1 MIDIYYREIRKYHPL
16 PPALEQRLTILIQQ
30 GDEQARQTLIE
41 HNLRL
46 VTHIAK
52 MYYHPKVELMDLIQ
66 EGNLGLIEAVDRF
79 NPEMGLRFSTFAVWW
94 IRKRILR
101 YLGRGEDLVRLDTPI
116 KGEEG
121 EALCLGDT
129 IMDEETILG
138 GPACEGQDTQLE
150 QEESRQQMLKRIERL
165 SKREKEVLMMLYG
178 ITEERALTPQEV
190 AERLG
195 VSIRRFY
202 HIRDRAL
209 KKLK

>member
-1 MIDIYYREIRKYHPL
+1 MINIYYREIRQYHPL
-16 PPALEQRLTILIQQ
+16 SPALEQRLTILIQQ

-52 MYYHPKVELMDLIQ
+52 TYYHPKVELLDLIQ

-79 NPEMGLRFSTFAVWW
+79 KPEMGHRFSTFAVWW

-101 YLGRGEDLVRLDTPI
+101 YLGRSEDLVRLDTPI

-138 GPACEGQDTQLE
+138 GPACEGQDMQLE
-150 QEESRQQMLKRIERL
+150 QEESRQQMRQRIALL
-165 SKREKEVLMMLYG
+165 SEREKEVLMMLYG
-178 ITEERALTPQEV
+178 VNEQRALTPQEV

>member
-1 MIDIYYREIRKYHPL
+1 MINIYYREIRKYHPL

-52 MYYHPKVELMDLIQ
+52 TYYHPKVELMDLIQ

-101 YLGRGEDLVRLDTPI
+101 YLGRSEDLVRLDTPI

-121 EALCLGDT
+121 ETLCLGDT

-178 ITEERALTPQEV
+178 VTEERALTPQEV

>member
-1 MIDIYYREIRKYHPL
+1 MINIYYREIRQYHPL

-52 MYYHPKVELMDLIQ
+52 TYYHPKVELLDLIQ

-79 NPEMGLRFSTFAVWW
+79 NPEMGHRFSTFAVWW

-101 YLGRGEDLVRLDTPI
+101 YLGKSEDLVRLDTPI

-150 QEESRQQMLKRIERL
+150 QEESRQQMRQRIALL
-165 SKREKEVLMMLYG
+165 SEREKEVLMMLYG
-178 ITEERALTPQEV
+178 VTEERALTPQEV

>member
-1 MIDIYYREIRKYHPL
+1 MINIYYREIRKYHPL

-52 MYYHPKVELMDLIQ
+52 TYYHPKVEMLDLIQ

-79 NPEMGLRFSTFAVWW
+79 NPKMGHRFSTFAVWW

-101 YLGRGEDLVRLDTPI
+101 YLGKSEDLVRLDTPI

-138 GPACEGQDTQLE
+138 GPACEGQDMQLE
-150 QEESRQQMLKRIERL
+150 QEESRQQMRQRIALL
-165 SKREKEVLMMLYG
+165 SEREKEVLMMLYG
-178 ITEERALTPQEV
+178 VTEERALTPQEV

>member
-1 MIDIYYREIRKYHPL
+1 MINIYYREIRKYHPL

-52 MYYHPKVELMDLIQ
+52 TYYHPKVELLDLIQ

-79 NPEMGLRFSTFAVWW
+79 NPEMGHRFSTFAVWW

-101 YLGRGEDLVRLDTPI
+101 YLGKSEDLVRLDTPI

-150 QEESRQQMLKRIERL
+150 QEESRQQMRQRIALL
-165 SKREKEVLMMLYG
+165 SEREKEVLMMLYG
-178 ITEERALTPQEV
+178 VTEEHALTPQEV

>member
-1 MIDIYYREIRKYHPL
+1 MINIYYREIRKYHPL

-52 MYYHPKVELMDLIQ
+52 TYNHPKVELLDLIQ

-79 NPEMGLRFSTFAVWW
+79 NPEMGHRFSTFAVWW

-101 YLGRGEDLVRLDTPI
+101 YLGRSENLVRLDTPI

-150 QEESRQQMLKRIERL
+150 QEESRQQMRQRIALL
-165 SKREKEVLMMLYG
+165 SEREKEVLMMLYG
-178 ITEERALTPQEV
+178 VTEERALTPQEV

>member
-1 MIDIYYREIRKYHPL
+1 MINIYYREIRKYHPL

-52 MYYHPKVELMDLIQ
+52 TYYHPKVELLDLIQ

-79 NPEMGLRFSTFAVWW
+79 NPEMGHRFSTFAVWW

-101 YLGRGEDLVRLDTPI
+101 YLGRSEDLVRLDTPI

-150 QEESRQQMLKRIERL
+150 QEESRQQMRQRIALL
-165 SKREKEVLMMLYG
+165 SEREKEVLMMLYG
-178 ITEERALTPQEV
+178 VNEKRALTPQEV

>member
-30 GDEQARQTLIE
+30 GDEQARQTLIK

-52 MYYHPKVELMDLIQ
+52 MYYHSQVELLDLIQ

-138 GPACEGQDTQLE
+138 GPACAGQDTQLE

-178 ITEERALTPQEV
+178 VTEERALTPQEV

>member
-1 MIDIYYREIRKYHPL
+1 MINIYYREIRKYHPL

-52 MYYHPKVELMDLIQ
+52 TYYHPKVELLDLIQ

-79 NPEMGLRFSTFAVWW
+79 DPKMGHRFSTFAVWW

-101 YLGRGEDLVRLDTPI
+101 YLGRSEDLVRLDTPI

-150 QEESRQQMLKRIERL
+150 QEESRQQMRQRIALL
-165 SKREKEVLMMLYG
+165 SEREKEVLMMLYG
-178 ITEERALTPQEV
+178 VTEERALTPQEV

-202 HIRDRAL
+202 HIRDKAL

>member
-1 MIDIYYREIRKYHPL
+1 MINIYYREIRKYHPL
-16 PPALEQRLTILIQQ
+16 PPALEQRLTILIQL

-52 MYYHPKVELMDLIQ
+52 TYYHPKVELLDLIQ

-79 NPEMGLRFSTFAVWW
+79 NPEMGHRFSTFAVWW

-101 YLGRGEDLVRLDTPI
+101 YLGRSEDLVRLDTSI

-150 QEESRQQMLKRIERL
+150 QEESRQQMRQRIALL
-165 SKREKEVLMMLYG
+165 SEREKEVLMMLYG
-178 ITEERALTPQEV
+178 VTEERALTPQEV

>member
-52 MYYHPKVELMDLIQ
+52 TYYHPKVELMELIQ

-101 YLGRGEDLVRLDTPI
+101 YLGRSEDLVWLDTPI

>member
-52 MYYHPKVELMDLIQ
+52 TYYHPKVELMDLIQ

-94 IRKRILR
+94 IRKRILH
-101 YLGRGEDLVRLDTPI
+101 YLGKGEDLVRLDTPI
-116 KGEEG
+116 KDEEG

-150 QEESRQQMLKRIERL
+150 QEESRQQMLKCIERL

-178 ITEERALTPQEV
+178 VTEERALTPQEV

-195 VSIRRFY
+195 VFPRSVRR
-202 HIRDRAL
+202 IRDKAL
-209 KKLK
+209 RRLK

>member
-1 MIDIYYREIRKYHPL
+1 MINIYYREIRQYHPL
-16 PPALEQRLTILIQQ
+16 PPALEQRLTNLIQQ

-52 MYYHPKVELMDLIQ
+52 TYYHPKVELLDLIQ

-79 NPEMGLRFSTFAVWW
+79 NPEMGHRFSTFAVWW

-101 YLGRGEDLVRLDTPI
+101 YLGRSENLVRLDTPI

-150 QEESRQQMLKRIERL
+150 QEESRQQMRQRITLL
-165 SKREKEVLMMLYG
+165 SEREKEVLMMLYG
-178 ITEERALTPQEV
+178 VTEERALTPQEV

>member
-1 MIDIYYREIRKYHPL
+1 MINIYYREIRKYHPL
-16 PPALEQRLTILIQQ
+16 SPALEQRLTILIQQ

-52 MYYHPKVELMDLIQ
+52 TYYHPKVEMLDLIQ

-79 NPEMGLRFSTFAVWW
+79 NPEMGHRFSTFAVWW

-101 YLGRGEDLVRLDTPI
+101 YLGRSEDLVRLDTPI

-150 QEESRQQMLKRIERL
+150 QEESRQQMRQRIALL
-165 SKREKEVLMMLYG
+165 SEREKEVLMMLYG
-178 ITEERALTPQEV
+178 VTEERALTPQEV

>member
-121 EALCLGDT
+121 ETLCLGDT

-178 ITEERALTPQEV
+178 VTEERALTPQEV

>member
-1 MIDIYYREIRKYHPL
+1 MINIYYREIRQYHPL
-16 PPALEQRLTILIQQ
+16 SPALEQRLTILIQQ

-52 MYYHPKVELMDLIQ
+52 TYYHPKVEMLDLIQ

-79 NPEMGLRFSTFAVWW
+79 NPEMGHRFSTFAVWW

-101 YLGRGEDLVRLDTPI
+101 YLGRSEDLVRLDTPI

-150 QEESRQQMLKRIERL
+150 QEESRQQMRQRIALL
-165 SKREKEVLMMLYG
+165 SEREKEVLMMLYG
-178 ITEERALTPQEV
+178 VTEERALTPQEV

>member
-1 MIDIYYREIRKYHPL
+1 MINIYYREIRQYHPL
-16 PPALEQRLTILIQQ
+16 SPALEQRLTILIQQ

-52 MYYHPKVELMDLIQ
+52 TYYHPKVELLDLIQ

-79 NPEMGLRFSTFAVWW
+79 NPEMGHRFSTFAVWW

-101 YLGRGEDLVRLDTPI
+101 YLGRSEDLVRLDTPI

-150 QEESRQQMLKRIERL
+150 QEESRQQMRQRIALL
-165 SKREKEVLMMLYG
+165 SEREKEVLMMLYG
-178 ITEERALTPQEV
+178 VNEQRALTPQEV

>member
-52 MYYHPKVELMDLIQ
+52 TYYHPKVELMDLIQ

-101 YLGRGEDLVRLDTPI
+101 YLGRSEDLVRLDTPI

-178 ITEERALTPQEV
+178 VTEERALTPQEV

-195 VSIRRFY
+195 VSPRRIRQ
-202 HIRDRAL
+202 IRNKAL
-209 KKLK
+209 RRLQ

>member
-1 MIDIYYREIRKYHPL
+1 MINIYYREIRQYHPL
-16 PPALEQRLTILIQQ
+16 SPALEQRLTILIQQ

-52 MYYHPKVELMDLIQ
+52 TYYHPKVEMLDLIQ

-79 NPEMGLRFSTFAVWW
+79 NPEMGHRFSTFAVWW

-101 YLGRGEDLVRLDTPI
+101 YLGKSEDLVRLDTPI

-150 QEESRQQMLKRIERL
+150 QEESRQQMRQRIALL
-165 SKREKEVLMMLYG
+165 SEREKEVLMMLYG
-178 ITEERALTPQEV
+178 VTEERALTPQEV

>member
-52 MYYHPKVELMDLIQ
+52 MYYHPKVELLDLIQ

-94 IRKRILR
+94 IRNRILR
-101 YLGRGEDLVRLDTPI
+101 YLGRSEDLVRLDTPI

-178 ITEERALTPQEV
+178 VTEERALTPQEV

-195 VSIRRFY
+195 VFPRSVRR
-202 HIRDRAL
+202 IRDKAL
-209 KKLK
+209 RRLQ

>member
-52 MYYHPKVELMDLIQ
+52 MYYHPKVELLDLIQ

-178 ITEERALTPQEV
+178 VTEERALTPQEV

-195 VSIRRFY
+195 VFPRSVRR
-202 HIRDRAL
+202 IRDKAL
-209 KKLK
+209 RRLK

>member
-1 MIDIYYREIRKYHPL
+1 MINIYYREIRKYHPL

-52 MYYHPKVELMDLIQ
+52 TYYHPKVELLDLIQ

-79 NPEMGLRFSTFAVWW
+79 NPEMGHRFSTFAVWW

-101 YLGRGEDLVRLDTPI
+101 YLGKSEDLVRLDTPI

-138 GPACEGQDTQLE
+138 GPACEGQDMQLE
-150 QEESRQQMLKRIERL
+150 QEESRQQMRQRIALL
-165 SKREKEVLMMLYG
+165 SEREKEVLMMLYG
-178 ITEERALTPQEV
+178 VTEERALTPQEV

-195 VSIRRFY
+195 VLPRSVRR
-202 HIRDRAL
+202 IRDKAL
-209 KKLK
+209 RRLQ

>member
-1 MIDIYYREIRKYHPL
+1 MINIYYREIRKYHPL

-52 MYYHPKVELMDLIQ
+52 TYYHPKVELLDLIQ

-79 NPEMGLRFSTFAVWW
+79 DPKMGHRFSTFAVWW

-101 YLGRGEDLVRLDTPI
+101 YLGRREDLVRLDTPI

-150 QEESRQQMLKRIERL
+150 QEESRQQMRQRIALL
-165 SKREKEVLMMLYG
+165 SEREKEVLMMLYG
-178 ITEERALTPQEV
+178 VTEERALTPQEV

>member
-30 GDEQARQTLIE
+30 GDGQARQTLIE

-101 YLGRGEDLVRLDTPI
+101 YLGRSEDLVRLDTPI

-138 GPACEGQDTQLE
+138 GTACEGQDTQLE

-178 ITEERALTPQEV
+178 VTEERALTPQEV

>member
-1 MIDIYYREIRKYHPL
+1 MINIYYREIRKYHPL

-30 GDEQARQTLIE
+30 GDEQARQTLVE

-52 MYYHPKVELMDLIQ
+52 TYYHPKVELLDLIQ

-79 NPEMGLRFSTFAVWW
+79 NPEMGHRFSTFAVWW

-101 YLGRGEDLVRLDTPI
+101 YLGKSEDLVRLDTPI

-129 IMDEETILG
+129 IMDEENILG

-150 QEESRQQMLKRIERL
+150 QEESRQQMRQRIALL
-165 SKREKEVLMMLYG
+165 SEREKEVLMMLYG
-178 ITEERALTPQEV
+178 VTEERALTPQEV

>member
-94 IRKRILR
+94 IRKRILH
-101 YLGRGEDLVRLDTPI
+101 YLGRSEDLVRLDTPI

-121 EALCLGDT
+121 ETLCLGDT

-178 ITEERALTPQEV
+178 ITEERALTPQDV

-195 VSIRRFY
+195 VFPRSVRR
-202 HIRDRAL
+202 IRDKAL
-209 KKLK
+209 RRLQ

>member
-1 MIDIYYREIRKYHPL
+1 MINIYYREIRKYHPL
-16 PPALEQRLTILIQQ
+16 SPALEQRLTILIQQ

-52 MYYHPKVELMDLIQ
+52 TYYHPKVELLDLIQ

-79 NPEMGLRFSTFAVWW
+79 NPEMGHRFSTFAVWW

-101 YLGRGEDLVRLDTPI
+101 YLGRSEDLVRLDTPI

-150 QEESRQQMLKRIERL
+150 QEESRQQMRQRIALL
-165 SKREKEVLMMLYG
+165 SEREKEVLMMLYG
-178 ITEERALTPQEV
+178 VTEERALTPQEV

>member
-1 MIDIYYREIRKYHPL
+1 MINIYYREIRQYHPL
-16 PPALEQRLTILIQQ
+16 SPALEQRLTILIQQ

-52 MYYHPKVELMDLIQ
+52 TYYHPKVELLDLIQ

-79 NPEMGLRFSTFAVWW
+79 KPEMGHRFSTFAVWW

-101 YLGRGEDLVRLDTPI
+101 YLGRSEDLVRLDTPI

-150 QEESRQQMLKRIERL
+150 QEESRQQMRQRIALL
-165 SKREKEVLMMLYG
+165 SEREKEVLMMLYG
-178 ITEERALTPQEV
+178 VTEERALTPQEV
-190 AERLG
+190 AERLR

>member
-1 MIDIYYREIRKYHPL
+1 MINIYYREIRKYHPL

-30 GDEQARQTLIE
+30 GDEQARQMLIE

-52 MYYHPKVELMDLIQ
+52 TYYHPKVELLDLIQ

-79 NPEMGLRFSTFAVWW
+79 DPKMGHRFSTFAVWW

-101 YLGRGEDLVRLDTPI
+101 YLGKSEDLVRLDTPI

-138 GPACEGQDTQLE
+138 GPACEVQDMQLE
-150 QEESRQQMLKRIERL
+150 QEESRQQMRQRIALL
-165 SKREKEVLMMLYG
+165 SEREKEVLMMLYG
-178 ITEERALTPQEV
+178 VTEECALTPQEV

-202 HIRDRAL
+202 HIRDKAL

>member
-52 MYYHPKVELMDLIQ
+52 TYYHPKVELMDLIQ

-101 YLGRGEDLVRLDTPI
+101 YLGRSEDLVRLDTPI

-178 ITEERALTPQEV
+178 VTEERALTPQEV

>member
-1 MIDIYYREIRKYHPL
+1 MINIYYREIRKYHPL
-16 PPALEQRLTILIQQ
+16 PPSLEQRLTILIQQ

-52 MYYHPKVELMDLIQ
+52 TYYHPKVELLDLIQ

-79 NPEMGLRFSTFAVWW
+79 NPEMGHRFSTFAVWW

-101 YLGRGEDLVRLDTPI
+101 YLGRSEDLVRLDTPI

-150 QEESRQQMLKRIERL
+150 QEESRQQMRQRIALL
-165 SKREKEVLMMLYG
+165 SEREKEVLMMLYG
-178 ITEERALTPQEV
+178 VTEERALTPQEV

>member
-1 MIDIYYREIRKYHPL
+1 MINIYYREIRKYHPL

-94 IRKRILR
+94 IRKRILH
-101 YLGRGEDLVRLDTPI
+101 YLGRSEDLVRLDTPI

-121 EALCLGDT
+121 ETLCLGDT

-165 SKREKEVLMMLYG
+165 SKREKEVLMMLYVV
-178 ITEERALTPQEV
+178 TEERALTSQEV

-195 VSIRRFY
+195 VFPRSVRR
-202 HIRDRAL
+202 IRDKAL
-209 KKLK
+209 RRLK

>member
-1 MIDIYYREIRKYHPL
+1 MINIYYREIRKYHPL
-16 PPALEQRLTILIQQ
+16 SPALEQRLTILIQQ

-52 MYYHPKVELMDLIQ
+52 TYYHPKVELLDLIQ

-79 NPEMGLRFSTFAVWW
+79 KPEMGHRFSTFAVWW

-101 YLGRGEDLVRLDTPI
+101 YLGRSEDLARLDTPI

-150 QEESRQQMLKRIERL
+150 QEESRQQMRQRIALL
-165 SKREKEVLMMLYG
+165 SEREKEVLMMLYG
-178 ITEERALTPQEV
+178 VTEERALTPQEV

>member
-1 MIDIYYREIRKYHPL
+1 MINIYYREIRQYHPL

-52 MYYHPKVELMDLIQ
+52 TYYHPKVELLDLIQ

-79 NPEMGLRFSTFAVWW
+79 NPEMGHRFSTFAVWW

-101 YLGRGEDLVRLDTPI
+101 YLGKSENLVRLDTPI

-138 GPACEGQDTQLE
+138 DPACEGQDTQLE
-150 QEESRQQMLKRIERL
+150 QEESRQQMRQRIALL
-165 SKREKEVLMMLYG
+165 SEREKEVLMMLYG
-178 ITEERALTPQEV
+178 VTEERALTPQEV

>member
-1 MIDIYYREIRKYHPL
+1 MINIYYREIRKYHPL

-52 MYYHPKVELMDLIQ
+52 TYYHPKVELLDLIQ

-79 NPEMGLRFSTFAVWW
+79 DPKMGHRFSTFAVWW

-101 YLGRGEDLVRLDTPI
+101 YLGRSEDLVRLDTPI

-150 QEESRQQMLKRIERL
+150 QEESRQQMRQRIALL
-165 SKREKEVLMMLYG
+165 SEREKEVLMMLYG
-178 ITEERALTPQEV
+178 VTEERALTPQEV

>member
-30 GDEQARQTLIE
+30 GDGQARQTLIE

-52 MYYHPKVELMDLIQ
+52 TYYHPKVELMDLIQ

-94 IRKRILR
+94 IRKRILH
-101 YLGRGEDLVRLDTPI
+101 YLGIGEDLVRLDTPI
-116 KGEEG
+116 KGEES
-121 EALCLGDT
+121 ETLCLGDT

-178 ITEERALTPQEV
+178 VTEERALTPQEV

-195 VSIRRFY
+195 VFPRSVRR
-202 HIRDRAL
+202 IRDKAL
-209 KKLK
+209 RRLK

>member
-1 MIDIYYREIRKYHPL
+1 MINIYYREIRKYHPL

-52 MYYHPKVELMDLIQ
+52 TYYHPKVELLDLIQ

-79 NPEMGLRFSTFAVWW
+79 NPEMGHRFSTFAVWW

-101 YLGRGEDLVRLDTPI
+101 YLGRSENLVRLDTPI

-150 QEESRQQMLKRIERL
+150 QEESRQQMRQRITLL
-165 SKREKEVLMMLYG
+165 SEREKEVLMMLYG
-178 ITEERALTPQEV
+178 VTEERALTPQEV

>member
-101 YLGRGEDLVRLDTPI
+101 YLGRSEDLVRLDTPI

-178 ITEERALTPQEV
+178 VTEERALTPQEV

>member
-1 MIDIYYREIRKYHPL
+1 MINIYYREIRQYHPL

-52 MYYHPKVELMDLIQ
+52 TYYHPKVELLDLIQ

-79 NPEMGLRFSTFAVWW
+79 KPAMGHRFSTFAVWW

-101 YLGRGEDLVRLDTPI
+101 YLGRSEDLVRLDTPI

-150 QEESRQQMLKRIERL
+150 QEESRQQMRQRITLL
-165 SKREKEVLMMLYG
+165 SEREKEVLMMLYG
-178 ITEERALTPQEV
+178 VTEERALTPQEV

>member
-1 MIDIYYREIRKYHPL
+1 MINIYYREIRQYHPL

-52 MYYHPKVELMDLIQ
+52 TYYHPKVELLDLIQ

-79 NPEMGLRFSTFAVWW
+79 NPKMGHRFSTFAVWW

-101 YLGRGEDLVRLDTPI
+101 YLGRSEDLVRLDTPI

-150 QEESRQQMLKRIERL
+150 QEESRQQMRQRIAILSER
-165 SKREKEVLMMLYG
+165 EIEVLMMIFG
-178 ITEERALTPQEV
+178 VTEELALTPQEV
-190 AERLG
+190 AERLE